1 MSKQILN
8 KNGFLVGVVLA
19 LLLLAGCRGSQAQ
32 SNEAQTTPVPLGIDC
47 HLAYRSSVTV
57 GIEREE
63 TVSFSTTD
71 DNQTV
76 VFPQLQFQAQYWA
89 SAEQWTERAL

>member
-8 KNGFLVGVVLA
+8 KSGFLSGLVLV
-19 LLLLAGCRGSQAQ
+19 LLMLGGCRGTQAQ
-32 SNEAQTTPVPLGIDC
+32 SNEAQTTPVPLSIDC

-63 TVSFSTTD
+63 TVSFSATD
-71 DNQTV
+71 DSQTV
-76 VFPQLQFQAQYWA
+76 AFPNSNFRRNIGPARNSGQN
-89 SAEQWTERAL
+89 AL